1 MSEALA
7 VRSEI
12 LKLARLLERDP
23 ESLSYLEQ
31 VPADDIRALRELAT
45 ERLYD
50 AGGGAI
56 SRLALASKLIP
67 PGLIATL
74 ATRTFGPVLSAR
86 VAGELDPSRAVDVA
100 RKLPAPFL
108 ADIAIELDPRRAGA
122 VIGSIPAELAGEV
135 ARELTRR
142 GEHVTMGRFV
152 GHIAPD
158 ALRSS
163 LEAMTGSD
171 LLAVAFVLEDK
182 STLDGLI
189 DELGPERLDEVL
201 AAADDEGLWPEALEL
216 FAGLSP
222 DTQER
227 IAARLPEGVQPSSSD
242 VRSKP

>member
-12 LKLARLLERDP
+12 LKLARLLARDP
-23 ESLSYLEQ
+23 DSLSYLER
-31 VPADDIRALRELAT
+31 VPAEDIRALRELAT

-56 SRLALASKLIP
+56 SRLALASRLIP
-67 PGLIATL
+67 PGLIAAL

-100 RKLPAPFL
+100 RKLPPEFVAE
-108 ADIAIELDPRRAGA
+108 IAIELDPRRAEA
-122 VIGSIPAELAGEV
+122 VIARIPAKLAGEV
-135 ARELTRR
+135 AGELTRR
-142 GEHVTMGRFV
+142 GEYVTMGRLV

-163 LEAMTGSD
+163 LAAMTDSD
-171 LLAVAFVLEDK
+171 LLAVAFVIEDK
-182 STLDGLI
+182 SALDGLI
-189 DELGPERLDEVL
+189 EELGPERLEAIL
-201 AAADDEGLWPEALEL
+201 TAAADEGLWAEALDL
-216 FAGLSP
+216 FANLSP
-222 DTQER
+222 DTQEW
-227 IAARLPEGVQPSSSD
+227 IAARLPAGLQLTSSD

>member
-1 MSEALA
+1 MSGALA

-31 VPADDIRALRELAT
+31 VPADDIQALRELAT

-56 SRLALASKLIP
+56 SRLALASRLIP

-74 ATRTFGPVLSAR
+74 ATHTFGPVLSAR

-108 ADIAIELDPRRAGA
+108 ADIAIALDPRRAGA
-122 VIGSIPAELAGEV
+122 VIGHIPAELAGEV
-135 ARELTRR
+135 TRELTRR
-142 GEHVTMGRFV
+142 GEHVAMGRLV

-158 ALRSS
+158 ALQSS
-163 LEAMTGSD
+163 LAAMTGSD

-182 STLDGLI
+182 STLDELI

-201 AAADDEGLWPEALEL
+201 AAAGDEGLWPEALDL
-216 FAGLSP
+216 FATLSP
-222 DTQER
+222 ETQER
-227 IAARLPEGVQPSSSD
+227 ITARLPEGVQPSSSD